1 MFKRAPRLNQR
12 LVFHVVNYDNYY
24 LTWLILCVCFQTSP
38 RSHWSVQ
45 HCKAHPSWW
54 EIGISSTERKGH
66 LALGIKC
73 WRPGTFHKCWF
84 SSWDSFPASFSSVLV
99 RPSSRDPK
107 ILIFVGL
114 FCLQSGNP
122 ELHLLGWGAG
132 PTPGH
137 IHSIFFGGQKSLAW
151 CGSEHPHFPPF
162 PPKKSLSFQFFQYFP
177 LSLTHWIWEFSPFP
191 TADVPSKP

>member
-54 EIGISSTERKGH
+54 EIGISSTEMKGH

-73 WRPGTFHKCWF
+73 WRPGNIPQMLIFILGFLSSFFLFSAGKTQLQGSQNPDFCGFVLFALRKSRIASPGMRGWTNPRAHPFHFFWGT
-84 SSWDSFPASFSSVLV
+84 
-99 RPSSRDPK
+99 K
-107 ILIFVGL
+107 ILGL
-114 FCLQSGNP
+114 MWFR
-122 ELHLLGWGAG
+122 AF
-132 PTPGH
+132 T
-137 IHSIFFGGQKSLAW
+137 
-151 CGSEHPHFPPF
+151 FPPF
-162 PPKKSLSFQFFQYFP
+162 PTQKISQLSVF
-177 LSLTHWIWEFSPFP
+177 SVFSPFSN
-191 TADVPSKP
+191 TLDLGI